1 MMSYAESMKRLE
13 EIVAALEAG
22 GVDLDET
29 LKLFEE
35 GSKLLKSCQKE
46 LADAEGKVEMLRLE
60 DVE

>member
-1 MMSYAESMKRLE
+1 MNYAESMKRLE

-22 GVDLDET
+22 GADLDAT

-35 GSKLLKSCQKE
+35 GSKLLKACQLE
-46 LADAEGKVEMLRLE
+46 LADAEGKVEKLRLE

>member
-1 MMSYAESMKRLE
+1 MSYAESMKRLE

-22 GVDLDET
+22 GTDLDET

-35 GSKLLKSCQKE
+35 GPTPKIVQEE
-46 LADAEGKVEMLRLE
+46 LAEAEGKVEKLRLE